1 MSADDPLSSGGVEP
15 LIAVGRVAVM
25 PAAVRWQYA
34 RGSGPGGQIVNKV
47 NTKAEVWIAV
57 NAIVGLTD
65 RARDR
70 LRQSAG
76 KRLTALDQIHIA
88 SDEHRS
94 QEGNRQA
101 VIGRLRDLIVESMHE
116 PKVRR
121 KTKPSRG
128 AKRRRLTEKRTR
140 GEIKARRQGR
150 GPQEG

>member
-1 MSADDPLSSGGVEP
+1 MIDEPLSSGVEP
-15 LIAVGRVAVM
+15 LIAVGHVAVL

-34 RGSGPGGQIVNKV
+34 RGSGPGGQNVNKV
-47 NTKAEVWIAV
+47 NTKAEIWIAV
-57 NAIVGLTD
+57 NAIVGLTE
-65 RARDR
+65 RARER
-70 LRQSAG
+70 LRASAG
-76 KRLTALDQIHIA
+76 RRLTAEDLIHIA

-101 VIGRLRDLIVESMHE
+101 VIARLRDLIVEAMHE

-121 KTKPSRG
+121 KTKPSRA
-128 AKRRRLTEKRTR
+128 AKRRRVTDKRTR